1 MDNMTPE
8 KWVTDLG
15 VIDYQEAY
23 ALQRQISLAKTG
35 GDLAPDVILVLE
47 HPPVFTL
54 GKRGGTENLRV
65 TPAFLEEKGIPVI
78 PTKRGGNITFHGP
91 GQIVLY
97 PIVDISRANIGVA
110 DFVNTLEETMIRTC
124 QAFGV
129 NAARN
134 PRNHGIWVENNK
146 IGSIGLTVKHGVCH
160 HGLALNVNLDLTP
173 FSWINP
179 CGLQGVGMTSM
190 ALALDLD
197 LGNEND
203 PQMTTTVKT
212 HLLEN
217 LGQVTGFSFKTV
229 TPEQLKQVL

>member
-1 MDNMTPE
+1 MDNSTPE

-15 VIDYQEAY
+15 VINYQEAY
-23 ALQRQISLAKTG
+23 TLQQQISLAKTE
-35 GDLAPDVILVLE
+35 GDLTPDVILVLE

-65 TPAFLEEKGIPVI
+65 PPAFLKEKGIPVI
-78 PTKRGGNITFHGP
+78 PTKRGGNITYHGP

-97 PIVDISRANIGVA
+97 PIVDISRANIGIA

-124 QAFGV
+124 QTFGV

-134 PRNHGIWVENNK
+134 PKNHGIWVANNK
-146 IGSIGLTVKHGVCH
+146 IGSIGLSVKHGVCH

-190 ALALDLD
+190 AQD
-197 LGNEND
+197 LGN
-203 PQMTTTVKT
+203 PPMTTTVKT
-212 HLLEN
+212 HLLDN
-217 LGQVTGFSFKTV
+217 LSHVTGFSFKTV
-229 TPEQLKQVL
+229 TPEQLKKAL

>member
-1 MDNMTPE
+1 MTPE

-15 VIDYQEAY
+15 VIDYREAY
-23 ALQRQISLAKTG
+23 ALQQQISLAKTRR
-35 GDLAPDVILVLE
+35 DLAPDVILVLE

-54 GKRGGTENLRV
+54 GKRGGAENLRV
-65 TPAFLEEKGIPVI
+65 TPDFLAQKGIPVI
-78 PTKRGGNITFHGP
+78 PTKRGGNITYHGP

-97 PIVDISRANIGVA
+97 PIVDISRAHIGIA

-124 QAFGV
+124 QAFGIK
-129 NAARN
+129 AARN
-134 PRNHGIWVENNK
+134 PKNHGIWVENNK

-190 ALALDLD
+190 ARD
-197 LGNEND
+197 LGNKKD
-203 PQMTTTVKT
+203 PKTTTVKNN
-212 HLLEN
+212 LLEN
-217 LGQVTGFSFKTV
+217 LAHITGFSFKTV
-229 TPEQLKQVL
+229 TPEQLKQAL